1 MDAESFNALVQDIR
15 DQGQLEPIDVV
26 GDEVLDGWH
35 RYRACRIL
43 EIEPQMR
50 DLPDGLDLVA
60 YVLGKNAHRR
70 HMTGEQRAAVVM
82 LAAEWMPPHRPAA
95 KDKGD
100 TVSPLSNAAAAA
112 IAGVSNKTIQRVKS
126 QIRAGHGEA
135 LATGSETLRSLAAK
149 ARKAASADARKNAG
163 KARGDERQER
173 SQVVELRKEVAFLK
187 TEIEKRDARIAE
199 LMEEVERLTVERD
212 ELTVGCEWG
221 EVG

>member
-43 EIEPQMR
+43 EIEPKTR
-50 DLPDGLDLVA
+50 DLPDGVEPVG

-70 HMTGEQRAAVVM
+70 HMTAEQRAAVVM
-82 LAAEWMPPHRPAA
+82 LAAEWMPPHRPVAN
-95 KDKGD
+95 KKGD

-112 IAGVSNKTIQRVKS
+112 LAGVSNKTIQRVKT

-149 ARKAASADARKNAG
+149 ARKAVAAEAWRNAG
-163 KARGDERQER
+163 KAGGEEGQRR
-173 SQVVELRKEVAFLK
+173 SKMVELRKEVTFLK
-187 TEIEKRDARIAE
+187 AEIEKRDARIAQ
-199 LMEEVERLTVERD
+199 LMEEVEKLNRERD
-212 ELTVGCEWG
+212 EATARRTWG
-221 EVG
+221 